1 MRDRTDHEWAK
12 LTKRL
17 DAAWLNLDID
27 DVHVINPFDRLKTD
41 DPEEFYKRLT
51 CLLMNPEYFSF
62 ICKHILNIDLLPM
75 QVLILQEMWNR
86 KFPMLVGSR
95 GLGKTFLLSLY
106 CLLRAALIPNRKI
119 VVVGSAFRQSKYL
132 HDYMENIWK
141 NAPILR
147 DMCDSNSG
155 PRRDVDMCK
164 MTIGSST
171 ISALPIGD
179 GQKIRGQ
186 RANDIVADEFACLD
200 KDTLVE
206 TGHGLVRVNDLA
218 NSFDIITG
226 ENNIIENPAKF
237 IKTPLC
243 DVYQITLE
251 NGYVIKCSEIHQLKT
266 SEGWKKTLDIQSGDY
281 VEKSPQSLIY
291 GEDSIDPSIAW
302 LMGILVSEGHVNNKK
317 RISVTTTDI
326 KLAERLIN
334 EFSFKVNIRDSYID
348 KRGWDCKKSY
358 VLYKYD
364 ENLRAYLYDL
374 GLDYVTSHKKK
385 IPSSILM
392 SSKETIQAFLNGLF
406 DGDGSAFLWKDRK
419 IENNLGL
426 AYYSVSERL
435 CRDVQV
441 LMYKLGYDGYLNK
454 RESKISD
461 NIQWFVR
468 WNNNIAIKACEFLD
482 VARFKDA
489 YLGCD
494 YKPEPSYIC
503 KYKSIYKVQMKYLN
517 KKIEKKFKNR
527 LEAEE
532 FVCSILDRQQYR
544 KVIKVE
550 KLDYQDY
557 LYDYFLPK
565 TNSFYADGFKNHNSM
580 SREVFE
586 NVIAGFAAVSA
597 SPVENVKRVA
607 MEEMA
612 KKMGIDP
619 LLLYQTK
626 TILNTNKTN
635 QIIISGTAFYEFNHF
650 AEYWKRW
657 KTIIE
662 TKGDL
667 KSISNNVFNGDPI
680 PDSFK
685 WDDYSIIRIPVDLVP
700 KGFMD
705 EGQIARS
712 KATIHNGLYLMEFG
726 AVFTKDSQGFF
737 KRSLIESCVG
747 TETKP
752 VKTQK
757 QEVYFDPILRGGKL
771 EKYVMAIDPASEVDN
786 FSIVILELHPDHR
799 RIVYCWTTTRKD
811 HTERVKKGL
820 TKENNFYSYCA
831 RKIREL
837 MNLFPVM
844 HIAMDAQGGGYSVAE
859 ALHDHNQLKV
869 GEIAIW
875 PIIDEEKPQPSDDQQ
890 GLHILEMCQ
899 FAKYD
904 WYSDANHGLR
914 KDLEDK
920 ILLFPRFDPI
930 TIGLSLEEDKVN
942 NRLYDT
948 LEDCVME
955 IEELKNELSLI
966 EVSESVNGRMRWD
979 TPEVKI
985 GVGRKQR
992 MRKDRYSALLMANMA
1007 GRNINLEEKQVSYQG
1022 YGGFAKVSNASKF
1035 EGATFTGPNWFTNQ
1049 MNNLY

>member
-1 MRDRTDHEWAK
+1 MKEKGDYEWAK

-62 ICKHILNIDLLPM
+62 LCKHILNIDLLPM

-164 MTIGSST
+164 MTIGGST

-186 RANDIVADEFACLD
+186 RANDIVADEFA
-200 KDTLVE
+200 
-206 TGHGLVRVNDLA
+206 
-218 NSFDIITG
+218 
-226 ENNIIENPAKF
+226 
-237 IKTPLC
+237 
-243 DVYQITLE
+243 
-251 NGYVIKCSEIHQLKT
+251 
-266 SEGWKKTLDIQSGDY
+266 
-281 VEKSPQSLIY
+281 
-291 GEDSIDPSIAW
+291 
-302 LMGILVSEGHVNNKK
+302 
-317 RISVTTTDI
+317 
-326 KLAERLIN
+326 
-334 EFSFKVNIRDSYID
+334 
-348 KRGWDCKKSY
+348 
-358 VLYKYD
+358 
-364 ENLRAYLYDL
+364 
-374 GLDYVTSHKKK
+374 
-385 IPSSILM
+385 
-392 SSKETIQAFLNGLF
+392 
-406 DGDGSAFLWKDRK
+406 
-419 IENNLGL
+419 
-426 AYYSVSERL
+426 
-435 CRDVQV
+435 
-441 LMYKLGYDGYLNK
+441 
-454 RESKISD
+454 
-461 NIQWFVR
+461 
-468 WNNNIAIKACEFLD
+468 
-482 VARFKDA
+482 
-489 YLGCD
+489 
-494 YKPEPSYIC
+494 
-503 KYKSIYKVQMKYLN
+503 
-517 KKIEKKFKNR
+517 
-527 LEAEE
+527 
-532 FVCSILDRQQYR
+532 
-544 KVIKVE
+544 
-550 KLDYQDY
+550 
-557 LYDYFLPK
+557 
-565 TNSFYADGFKNHNSM
+565 SM

-619 LLLYQTK
+619 LSLYQTK
-626 TILNTNKTN
+626 TILNTSKTN

-680 PDSFK
+680 PDSFR

-700 KGFMD
+700 RGFMD

-831 RKIREL
+831 RKIRDL

-869 GEIAIW
+869 GEIPIW

-920 ILLFPRFDPI
+920 TLLFPRFDPI
-930 TIGLSLEEDKVN
+930 TIGLSIEEDKVN

-992 MRKDRYSALLMANMA
+992 MRKDRYSSLLMANMA
-1007 GRNINLEEKQVSYQG
+1007 SRSINLEEKQVSYQG
-1022 YGGFAKVSNASKF
+1022 YGGFAKMNNANKF

-1049 MNNLY
+1049 MNNVY